1 MLATLA
7 QRMARFSWTGV
18 AGAARLCR
26 LPGRMAVTQV
36 TSCSGLTTLRR
47 TMLLIGLFSAP
58 QNAAAA
64 DQPEGPGDRL
74 AALRRGEAFH
84 TEGWEVFPSASL
96 RGGYDD
102 NITLSSMRP
111 AASPEIEA
119 EGALEARFK
128 TGPYTIVADAGVVRT
143 WYPSAQE
150 LDSTEGRIRATVSA
164 ELAQLSLRGSV
175 AYVRE
180 AERSRNNGLFVDGVF
195 EPYTTRP
202 IIERATAEA
211 GSTYAIGR
219 TTLSADARVSTV
231 GADPLATASG
241 TIVEQSFR
249 EGFESEFRA
258 RAAYDANPLLDVFAD
273 VSANLR
279 RYEDSDADNDI
290 WRSVFGVKF
299 ELTRLLHS
307 EVRAGVAVQSFP
319 DGAKASG
326 FVYGASLR
334 WFPDEML
341 SLALEAEHDFG
352 ADVERLGG
360 LTFAVPTAHDA
371 YKLHAEWELLRPL
384 FLVLEASF
392 EDNKRERSTRTED
405 LLTLSAGATYSLTR
419 NLRLEAQYAYALGT
433 SNFSGN
439 FDRSRVSLGVT
450 TTY

>member
-1 MLATLA
+1 
-7 QRMARFSWTGV
+7 
-18 AGAARLCR
+18 
-26 LPGRMAVTQV
+26 
-36 TSCSGLTTLRR
+36 
-47 TMLLIGLFSAP
+47 MLLFGFVSAL

-64 DQPEGPGDRL
+64 DQPVGPGDRL
-74 AALRRGEAFH
+74 GTLRRGEGFR

-102 NITLSSMRP
+102 NITLSSLRRS
-111 AASPEIEA
+111 ASLEIGA

-128 TGPYTIVADAGVVRT
+128 SGPYTFGVDAAVVQT
-143 WYPSAQE
+143 WYASAPE
-150 LDSTEGRIRATVSA
+150 LDTTEGRARATVSA
-164 ELAQLSLRGSV
+164 ELAQLSLRGSISY
-175 AYVRE
+175 ARE

-211 GSTYAIGR
+211 GSTYTIGR
-219 TTLSADARVSTV
+219 TTLSADARVSAV
-231 GADPLATASG
+231 AADPLATASG
-241 TIVEQSFR
+241 PVIDQGFR
-249 EGFESEFRA
+249 EGFESEFRT
-258 RAAYDANPLLDVFAD
+258 RAAHDVHPLIGVFAE

-290 WRSVFGVKF
+290 WRSVFGAKF

-307 EVRAGVAVQSFP
+307 ELRVGFAEQSFP

-326 FVYGASLR
+326 IVYGASLR
-334 WFPDEML
+334 WIPDEML
-341 SLALEAEHDFG
+341 TLVLEAEHDFG

-360 LTFAVPTAHDA
+360 ATFAVPTAHDV
-371 YKLHAEWELLRPL
+371 YKLRAELELLRPL
-384 FLVLEASF
+384 FMVLEASF
-392 EDNKRERSTRTED
+392 EDNRRERSTRTED
-405 LLTLSAGATYSLTR
+405 LLTLSAGATYAITR
-419 NLRLEAQYAYALGT
+419 NLRLEAQYGYALGT

>member
-1 MLATLA
+1 
-7 QRMARFSWTGV
+7 
-18 AGAARLCR
+18 
-26 LPGRMAVTQV
+26 
-36 TSCSGLTTLRR
+36 
-47 TMLLIGLFSAP
+47 MLLIGLFSAP

-102 NITLSSMRP
+102 NITLSSLRP
-111 AASPEIEA
+111 AASLEIGA

-128 TGPYTIVADAGVVRT
+128 TGRYTFVADAGVVQT
-143 WYPSAQE
+143 LYPSAQE

-180 AERSRNNGLFVDGVF
+180 AERSRNNGLFVNGVF

-219 TTLSADARVSTV
+219 TTLSADARVSAV
-231 GADPLATASG
+231 GADRLATASG
-241 TIVEQSFR
+241 AVIDQTFR
-249 EGFESEFRA
+249 DGFESEFRA
-258 RAAYDANPLLDVFAD
+258 RAAYDANPFLDVFSD

-279 RYEDSDADNDI
+279 RYEDSNADNDV
-290 WRSVFGVKF
+290 WRAVFGAKF
-299 ELTRLLHS
+299 ELTRLMHS
-307 EVRAGVAVQSFP
+307 EVRAGFAEQSFP

-341 SLALEAEHDFG
+341 SLALDAEHDFG
-352 ADVERLGG
+352 ADV
-360 LTFAVPTAHDA
+360 
-371 YKLHAEWELLRPL
+371 
-384 FLVLEASF
+384 
-392 EDNKRERSTRTED
+392 
-405 LLTLSAGATYSLTR
+405 
-419 NLRLEAQYAYALGT
+419 
-433 SNFSGN
+433 
-439 FDRSRVSLGVT
+439 
-450 TTY
+450 